1 MVKKATSVKISGL
14 VLLLRYRSFA
24 AKEWNL
30 FASSVES
37 AGDSLTLKRL
47 SPAGVVESLHEV
59 YHESW
64 ITECVAEAAVGS
76 LDRS

>member
-24 AKEWNL
+24 TKEWNL

-47 SPAGVVESLHEV
+47 SPAGVVESLV
-59 YHESW
+59 SPYSFM
-64 ITECVAEAAVGS
+64 
-76 LDRS
+76 RSTMNPGLLSV